1 MNQSRVNMR
10 EGSSRQ
16 RWRSREITVF
26 IRPLDNI
33 QMRMGGV
40 PWRADGGFRVEHAIR
55 AFCPEA
61 TVFRR
66 RDLDASALPHH
77 GCGSTRAR

>member
-33 QMRMGGV
+33 QMRIGGV
-40 PWRADGGFRVEHAIR
+40 PWRADGDSRVEHAIR
-55 AFCPEA
+55 AFYPKAAVC
-61 TVFRR
+61 RR